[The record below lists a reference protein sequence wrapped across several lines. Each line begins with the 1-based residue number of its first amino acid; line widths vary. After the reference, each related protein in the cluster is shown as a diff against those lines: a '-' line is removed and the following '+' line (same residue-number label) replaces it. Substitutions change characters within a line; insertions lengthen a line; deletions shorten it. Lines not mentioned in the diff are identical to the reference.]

1 MQSVRMSASSED
13 NMQVWRVAKRTNEK
27 HGPFTSWSEL
37 GRSSERYM
45 AGCYPT
51 VHSEGVF
58 NPEWYT
64 GVLSADHLVFWFGH
78 PDVVKKLSTSFVVRL
93 YEVDEAFVKV
103 GMSQC
108 MFDINMSEYI
118 GTYEVKNVLDP
129 NPHMYRRRAASD
141 SLSRR
146 SNAVRTGVRNLGGRD
161 IQHPDRGS
169 ISRHVVGNDCCD
181 DGGAP
186 ACGVSY
192 CGTEDIW
199 VQQAE
204 LAQEWAS
211 SNVA

>member
-1 MQSVRMSASSED
+1 
-13 NMQVWRVAKRTNEK
+13 MQVWRVAKRTNEK
-27 HGPFTSWSEL
+27 HGPFSSWSEL

-45 AGCYPT
+45 ARCYPT

-108 MFDINMSEYI
+108 MFDINMSECI
-118 GTYEVKNVLDP
+118 GTYEVTDVLDT

-141 SLSRR
+141 GMPRR
-146 SNAVRTGVRNLGGRD
+146 SHAVRAGVRNLGGRD
-161 IQHPDRGS
+161 FQHSDRGGVPW
-169 ISRHVVGNDCCD
+169 HVVGH
-181 DGGAP
+181 DGGDHGGA
-186 ACGVSY
+186 AARAVSY
-192 CGTEDIW
+192 CGTEDFR
-199 VQQAE
+199 V
-204 LAQEWAS
+204 
-211 SNVA
+211 